1 MQSTWNER
9 QLHRITACQFRACDL
24 HLCHV
29 AHCNSSLLCADVGSS
44 MHPQVASLQASYQ
57 EERAS
62 TTAALASRH
71 QAEINAANAAI
82 RQLQDDVSAQQLPPC
97 A

>member
-1 MQSTWNER
+1 MSR
-9 QLHRITACQFRACDL
+9 
-24 HLCHV
+24 V
-29 AHCNSSLLCADVGSS
+29 AQCNSSLLCVHVWSS
-44 MHPQVASLQASYQ
+44 MHPQVASLHASYQ

-82 RQLQDDVSAQQLPPC
+82 RQLQDEVSAQQLPACGLPG
-97 A
+97 